1 MEFSSGNNS
10 QKAFNEIFIWNQGIS
25 GAENFIQF
33 LDFEGS
39 KSQPAV
45 GIVSTLVSFSL
56 TGRSC
61 SVDSVTS
68 DSILDW
74 LMGFDLDCK
83 DGGECRPPNVGTMLH
98 TVGNYTWDSKQEVR
112 GIMTDMFT
120 TKWRIDQWQAD
131 VSVRYYW
138 SDRDVWT
145 GTSGT
150 RRSVPVRCEIA
161 GEALDPSNNETVF
174 IDESIDFMSFLEVQ
188 PGPMD
193 FQPPK
198 DMFCNGR
205 VARDSLPKLPM
216 YYMYGSELIFH
227 FEHQDGDVH
236 KVISPRSNWY
246 DYEMGMARID
256 YKPLDLEH
264 DHQGNPFENRAGVQT
279 DIQDFIGGI
288 SYQIDNNFGNCSIVP
303 IEQDFVG
310 GITIMDGRIP
320 VSDPMFIFHDQD
332 MKFAYNG
339 EVGSPKY
346 LI

>member
-1 MEFSSGNNS
+1 MINISS
-10 QKAFNEIFIWNQGIS
+10 
-25 GAENFIQF
+25 
-33 LDFEGS
+33 L
-39 KSQPAV
+39 
-45 GIVSTLVSFSL
+45 
-56 TGRSC
+56 GRSC

-74 LMGFDLDCK
+74 LMGFDLSCK

-120 TKWRIDQWQAD
+120 TVWRIEQWSANVD
-131 VSVRYYW
+131 VRYYW

-150 RRSVPVRCEIA
+150 RRSVPVRCAIA
-161 GEALDPSNNETVF
+161 GEALDPSTNETIW
-174 IDESIDFMSFLEVQ
+174 IDETIDFMSFLEVQ
-188 PGPMD
+188 PGSQD
-193 FQPPK
+193 FQPPQ
-198 DMFCNGR
+198 DMFCDGR
-205 VARDSLPKLPM
+205 KADDSLPQLPM

-227 FEHQDGDVH
+227 FEHHDGDVH

-264 DHQGNPFENRAGVQT
+264 DHHGDPFDNRAGVQT

-303 IEQDFVG
+303 IEKDFVG

-320 VSDPMFIFHDQD
+320 VSDPMFIFHED

-339 EVGSPKY
+339 EVTLVCRCNLSLNDYFSFTREIFSWDSLSPKFHQRQVEKT
-346 LI
+346 